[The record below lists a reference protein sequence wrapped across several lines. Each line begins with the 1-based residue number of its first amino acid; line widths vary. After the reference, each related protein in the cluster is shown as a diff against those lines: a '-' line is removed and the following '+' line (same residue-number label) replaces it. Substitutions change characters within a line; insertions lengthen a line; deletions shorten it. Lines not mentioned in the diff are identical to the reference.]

1 VRPRAALVVLALAAA
16 VAAHADDVP
25 VAVRA
30 HVEPDTVAIGRR
42 FRYVLEV
49 DSRPDA
55 EVFVTQP
62 SERIGDFDIVDFGI
76 APAAQRDGRTVLTRW
91 YTLVGYTPGHHLV
104 KSPPVHFRQP
114 GEELQEAP
122 GAETRVSIES
132 ALEKAGNPTDIRDIK
147 GPEQVPIDPR
157 PYYLLA
163 AAVLVLVAAFVLY
176 RILRRPRRSGAVAPP
191 RPPHELAAEALEQ
204 LRQRGLVREGAF
216 KEYYSALSAIVR
228 TYVERRFEIRA
239 PEMTTE
245 EFLLASAR
253 RGRLV
258 GPHRALLTGFLTE
271 SDLVKFAR
279 HLPTIADSERAWTA
293 ARRFVDETAA
303 TAAPERIRAAG

>member
-1 VRPRAALVVLALAAA
+1 MIRRALVALALAAA
-16 VAAHADDVP
+16 AASADVP
-25 VAVRA
+25 VTIRA
-30 HVEPDTVAIGRR
+30 RVEPDTVAIGRR

-49 DSRPDA
+49 ESGRDA

-76 APAAQRDGRTVLTRW
+76 APAAERDGRTLLTRW
-91 YTLVGYTPGHHLV
+91 YTLVGYTPGHHLL
-104 KSPPVHFRQP
+104 KSPPVRFRQP
-114 GEELQEAP
+114 GGELEDAP

-132 ALEKAGNPTDIRDIK
+132 ALEKAGNPADIRDIK

-157 PYYLLA
+157 PYYLLG
-163 AAVLVLVAAFVLY
+163 AAVLMVVTAFVLY
-176 RILRRPRRSGAVAPP
+176 RVFRRPRRNGPALPP
-191 RPPHELAAEALEQ
+191 RPAHEVAAEQLEQ

-228 TYVERRFEIRA
+228 SYIERRFEIRA

-258 GPHRALLTGFLTE
+258 GPHRALLTDFLTE

-279 HLPTIADSERAWTA
+279 HLPTIADSERAWAA

-303 TAAPERIRAAG
+303 TAVPERLRAAG

>member
-1 VRPRAALVVLALAAA
+1 VTMRAALVLVALAAA
-16 VAAHADDVP
+16 PAWAGDVP
-25 VAVRA
+25 VVVRA
-30 HVEPDTVAIGRR
+30 HVDPDTVGIGRR
-42 FRYVLEV
+42 FRYVIEV
-49 DSRPDA
+49 ESGPEA

-76 APAAQRDGRTVLTRW
+76 APAVQRDGKTVLSRW
-91 YTLVGYTPGHHLV
+91 YALVGYTPGHHLV
-104 KSPPVHFRQP
+104 KSPPVQFRQP
-114 GEELQEAP
+114 GGELEEAP
-122 GAETRVSIES
+122 GVETRVSIES
-132 ALEKAGNPTDIRDIK
+132 ALEKAGNPSDIRDIK
-147 GPEQVPIDPR
+147 GPEQVPVDPR
-157 PYYLLA
+157 PYYLLGA
-163 AAVLVLVAAFVLY
+163 GVLVLVAAVVLY
-176 RILRRPRRSGAVAPP
+176 RLLRRPPRRAAAAPP

-216 KEYYSALSAIVR
+216 KEYYSALTAIVR
-228 TYVERRFEIRA
+228 TYIERRFEIRA

-258 GPHRALLTGFLTE
+258 GPHRALLTEFLTE